1 MNYLLSLIITMA
13 ASLFS
18 SQQPGGFEIMNVDD
32 FDLLLQKGNI
42 QLVDVRTPDEYAE
55 AHLANSTNIDVKDA
69 SFIENA
75 NSKLTKDIPVAVYCR
90 SGQRSKLAASIL
102 TKNGYK
108 VYDLDDGII
117 GWQEAGKKVIK

>member
-75 NSKLTKDIPVAVYCR
+75 NSKLAKDIPVAVYCR